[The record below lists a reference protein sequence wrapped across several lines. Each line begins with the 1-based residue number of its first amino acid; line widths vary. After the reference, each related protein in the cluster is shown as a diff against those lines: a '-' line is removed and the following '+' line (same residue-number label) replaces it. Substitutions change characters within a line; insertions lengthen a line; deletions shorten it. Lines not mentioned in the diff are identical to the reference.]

1 MREENPV
8 LILITLL
15 ILGKRNTNWEER
27 KVTCTCLSHT
37 VKIFPLMLFYNA
49 RDPLLCSRVVKTD
62 PFLSP
67 IPMRETTTEKQQRG
81 KTGRDRLNYESF
93 HILQL

>member
-15 ILGKRNTNWEER
+15 ILGKRNTKSSWEEGTI
-27 KVTCTCLSHT
+27 TCTCLPHT
-37 VKIFPLMLFYNA
+37 AKILPMMLFYNA
-49 RDPLLCSRVVKTD
+49 QGPFFCSIEVKTD

-67 IPMRETTTEKQQRG
+67 IPMTETTTEKQQEG
-81 KTGRDRLNYESF
+81 KDMEKQTNV
-93 HILQL
+93 